1 MKDKILFWI
10 DFGFVHFGI
19 ANAMQKQQESELYAI
34 IDVNDKAKK
43 FFQTQSIVN
52 FQNTWYYLDQVKT
65 PWESPDI
72 EYLKN
77 FEKKYQIDIWKIA
90 YGDRVFFKF
99 NKFYKFSHDEIL
111 SIMEKECKFF
121 EKVLDECNPDYLI
134 LSITNAHN
142 TYLLDQMCKSK
153 HIPVLMLNP
162 TRFGNKLLISEEFDK
177 IDNLDKKLTDID
189 KTKSEYNDLKKYF
202 QTNDTSKVV
211 KKSRSQGF
219 ESNLTNRYKAMLK
232 FFFSPINESYKNRF
246 SYYGRT
252 KMKLIK
258 EKIKRRILLK
268 TRQSFLNKNCLLKI
282 EDNTPFVYFPMHL
295 DPERVLLI
303 DTPYFD
309 DQIYVITSIA
319 KSLPVGYKLYV
330 KEHPWMKIGSSTSG
344 PWRPTSFYKQIIEL
358 PNVEFLH
365 PSLTRDEILPKCSM
379 VVTIAGTTGIEAAFF
394 HKPTIVIKDSDYPLI
409 PSVHKLNKIDELP
422 FLIRKLLSEEQNY
435 DVSKYLQLYDSNTFV
450 ADLIQIG
457 TDFSYKFGFK
467 GPNID
472 GELPIK
478 DVEEFLLKHKSD
490 FEIVADAHIKK
501 INKLKTISNERM
513 N

>member
-1 MKDKILFWI
+1 MNEKILFWI

-19 ANAMQKQQESELYAI
+19 ANAIQKKFESDLYAI

-43 FFQTQSIVN
+43 FFQMQKIVN
-52 FQNTWYYLDQVKT
+52 FQKTWYYLDQIKP
-65 PWESPDI
+65 PWKSPDI

-77 FEKKYQIDIWKIA
+77 FEKKYEIDIWKIA
-90 YGDRVFFKF
+90 YGDRAFFKF

-111 SIMEKECKFF
+111 SIMERECKFF
-121 EKVLDECNPDYLI
+121 EKILSECNPNFLI
-134 LSITNAHN
+134 LSTTNAHN
-142 TYLLDQMCKSK
+142 TYLLEKLCKAK
-153 HIPVLMLNP
+153 KIRVLMLSG
-162 TRFGNKLLISEEFDK
+162 TRVGNKLLISEEFDK
-177 IDNLDKKLTDID
+177 IDSSDKESTDFSARN
-189 KTKSEYNDLKKYF
+189 TEYNDLKKYF
-202 QTNDTSKVV
+202 QKFDTSKIV

-219 ESNLTNRYKAMLK
+219 ESNLSSRYKAIFR
-232 FFFSPINESYKNRF
+232 FFFSPVTESYKNRF

-252 KMKLIK
+252 KLKLLS

-268 TRQSFLNKNCLLKI
+268 TRQSFFNKNCLKKI
-282 EDNTPFVYFPMHL
+282 DDKTPFVYFPMHL
-295 DPERVLLI
+295 EPERVLLI

-309 DQIYVITSIA
+309 DQIYVITCIA

-344 PWRPTSFYKQIIEL
+344 PWRPTSYYKQIIAL

-365 PSLTRDEILPKCSM
+365 PSLTRDQILPKCSL
-379 VVTIAGTTGIEAAFF
+379 VVTIAGTTGIEASLF

-409 PSVHKLNKIDELP
+409 PSVHKLDKIDDLS
-422 FLIRKLLSEEQNY
+422 FLIRKLISEKQDY
-435 DVSKYLQLYDSNTFV
+435 DISKYLQLYDSNTFE

-472 GELPIK
+472 GELPNQG
-478 DVEEFLLKHKSD
+478 VEEFLLEHKSD
-490 FEIVADAHIKK
+490 FDTIANAYVKK
-501 INKLKTISNERM
+501 INKITISNGRT